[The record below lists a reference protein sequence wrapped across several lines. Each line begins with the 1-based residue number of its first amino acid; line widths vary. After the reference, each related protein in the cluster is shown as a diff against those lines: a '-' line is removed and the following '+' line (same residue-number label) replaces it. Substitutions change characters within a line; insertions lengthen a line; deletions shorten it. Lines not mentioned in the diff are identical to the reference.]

1 MGRLNGGEDDM
12 RQFNYYG
19 HVNQGGAPN
28 IEEFTEDDILKLE
41 REVEELLRNRV
52 TSAGGNEYAQGI
64 VNINQKDGG
73 FQRGAKS
80 AQVGKRQ
87 HMKNNLMMNAAY
99 QGGDNRRQTRPSHA
113 YQEGEDDEAH

>member
-1 MGRLNGGEDDM
+1 M

-19 HVNQGGAPN
+19 HVNQGAPN
-28 IEEFTEDDILKLE
+28 IEEFTEDDIIKLE

-52 TSAGGNEYAQGI
+52 TSAGGNPDYGLAAGI
-64 VNINQKDGG
+64 VNINQKGGPGG
-73 FQRGAKS
+73 FERGAKS

-99 QGGDNRRQTRPSHA
+99 QGGAKNI
-113 YQEGEDDEAH
+113 YENY